1 MLQKK
6 GFIKSRGNLFRNWL
20 SRIVQ
25 NPIQKKNRLFKKFV
39 KHKNPNTKPKHHDE
53 YKQYRNCLSTLIKES
68 KQKYFNN
75 YFQNNVNNIKNTSKG
90 IKWIISLK
98 AKDSEIPKII
108 KTEHGETFTDPKL
121 IADNFNSFFL
131 ISSPISPRKN

>member
-1 MLQKK
+1 M
-6 GFIKSRGNLFRNWL
+6 
-20 SRIVQ
+20 
-25 NPIQKKNRLFKKFV
+25 
-39 KHKNPNTKPKHHDE
+39 
-53 YKQYRNCLSTLIKES
+53 IKES

-108 KTEHGETFTDPKL
+108 KTEHGETFTDTKL

-131 ISSPISPRKN
+131 ISSPISPRKINYAFKLFQDYLSKPCDDSFIITPYTEDEISKII